1 MLLVFVL
8 LSAVLSLLAGFGYYF
23 FVKPQPTTPK
33 PTTPKPTTPKP
44 TTPKPTTLQPTT
56 LQPTTLQP
64 TTPQPTNIQSNKA
77 MRTAQNNT
85 EGEPI
90 TTKPILP
97 LTYDPVS
104 DFPKCKHWK

>member
-23 FVKPQPTTPK
+23 FVKPQ
-33 PTTPKPTTPKP
+33 PTTPKP